1 MTYVNNLTF
10 EQIHD
15 MLTSISNS
23 LYQLK
28 KKHQTCFVSAEVV
41 DAAYKSSIVLDDAIS
56 SCILRHDKKC
66 DVS

>member
-23 LYQLK
+23 LYQLRQ
-28 KKHQTCFVSAEVV
+28 KHKYCRTEE
-41 DAAYKSSIVLDDAIS
+41 DIEAAYKSSIRLDDYIS
-56 SCILRHDKKC
+56 GCILRHDKRC